1 MTFPKQLRKSRVTEF
16 FTSEVVHYFD
26 VIKQCTEVDREGLIP
41 LLKVG
46 NSMHVSSSFYT
57 MDKFQERSI
66 SRSSFEAEVDL
77 SIRIRS
83 STSFWIS
90 TFWILFS
97 PRIPLFDSPIRPN
110 AIFPAEQAK
119 SSSFEFPFIVVA
131 PFRAPV
137 LSTARY
143 HNLTIAQIK
152 SGHVKRYVG
161 VGRVMWL

>member
-26 VIKQCTEVDREGLIP
+26 VIKQCTELDRDGLIP

-46 NSMHVSSSFYT
+46 SHKYVSSSIYT
-57 MDKFQERSI
+57 TDKFQGRSI
-66 SRSSFEAEVDL
+66 SRSSFETEVDL
-77 SIRIRS
+77 LTRKRLL
-83 STSFWIS
+83 TSFWIS
-90 TFWILFS
+90 TFWNLFS
-97 PRIPLFDSPIRPN
+97 PRIPLFDATIRPN

-119 SSSFEFPFIVVA
+119 SSRFCHLLIVVA

-161 VGRVMWL
+161 VVWAMWL